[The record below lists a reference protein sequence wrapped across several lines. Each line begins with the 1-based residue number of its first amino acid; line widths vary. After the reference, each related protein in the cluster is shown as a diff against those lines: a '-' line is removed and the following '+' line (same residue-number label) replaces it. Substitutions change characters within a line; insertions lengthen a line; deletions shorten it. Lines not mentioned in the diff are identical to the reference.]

1 MPAQRTLSE
10 RPERRMLRV
19 FAGQPL
25 MPPPIWLMRQ
35 AGRYL
40 PEYRKIRAQAR
51 DVLELCYTPE
61 LAAELTLQPV
71 RRFDFDAAIVFAD
84 ILVVPDALNQTVRFL
99 EGEGPRLEAIGSA
112 AELARLKEGATRPK
126 FQRVFETVARVRQDL
141 PRATALIGFCGA
153 PWTVATYMVGGGGS
167 VDQAAARLWA
177 YRDPQGLQR
186 LISLLEDVSVEY
198 LSGQIDAGADL
209 VQIFDSW
216 AGSLPDDQFRHW
228 VIAPTRRLVDRLKE
242 RHPGVPV
249 IGFPRGAGPLVRDYA
264 VETGVDGV
272 SCDWAMPL
280 KLMAQELPKGA
291 VVQGNLDPLLLLAAG
306 PALERRVRDLLSQ
319 FAQRPFIFNLGHG
332 IQPQTPPEN
341 VARLVGLVR
350 GAD

>member
-1 MPAQRTLSE
+1 MPAQKMAS
-10 RPERRMLRV
+10 ERRMLRV
-19 FAGQPL
+19 FAGEAL
-25 MPPPIWLMRQ
+25 TPPPIWLMRQ

-40 PEYRKIRAQAR
+40 PEYRAIRAR
-51 DVLELCYTPE
+51 VGDFLELCYTPE
-61 LAAELTLQPV
+61 LAAEVTLQPV

-84 ILVVPDALNQTVRFL
+84 ILVVPDALNQTVHFV
-99 EGEGPRLEAIGSA
+99 EGQGPRLDAIRSA
-112 AELARLKEGATRPK
+112 AELARLNPSATQPK

-153 PWTVATYMVGGGGS
+153 PWTVATYMVGGQGS
-167 VDQAAARLWA
+167 VDQAGARLWA

-216 AGSLPDDQFRHW
+216 AGNLPDDQFRHW
-228 VIAPTRRLVDRLKE
+228 VIEPTRRLVGRLKQ

-264 VETGVDGV
+264 RETGVDGV
-272 SCDWAMPL
+272 SCDWTMPL
-280 KLMAQELPKGA
+280 QCMTQELPGHT
-291 VVQGNLDPLLLLAAG
+291 VVQGNLDPLLLLAGG
-306 PALERRVRDLLSQ
+306 PALACRVAELVTHFSQ
-319 FAQRPFIFNLGHG
+319 RAFIFNLGHG

>member
-1 MPAQRTLSE
+1 MPARRTISE
-10 RPERRMLRV
+10 CRMLRV
-19 FAGQPL
+19 LAGQTL
-25 MPPPIWLMRQ
+25 TPPPIWLMRQ

-40 PEYRKIRAQAR
+40 PEYRQVRARAR
-51 DVLELCYTPE
+51 DFLELCYTPE
-61 LAAELTLQPV
+61 LAAEVTLQPI

-84 ILVVPDALNQTVRFL
+84 ILLVPDALNQAVRFV
-99 EGEGPRLEAIGSA
+99 EGEGPRLDAIRSA
-112 AELARLKEGATRPK
+112 ADLARLNPGATRPK
-126 FQRVFETVARVRQDL
+126 FQRVFETVSRVRQDL

-153 PWTVATYMVGGGGS
+153 PWTVATYMVGGEGS

-186 LISLLEDVSVEY
+186 LIDLLEDVSVEY

-216 AGSLPDDQFRHW
+216 AGSLPEDQFRHW
-228 VIAPTRRLVDRLKE
+228 VIEPTRRLVSRLKE
-242 RHPGVPV
+242 RHPTVPV
-249 IGFPRGAGPLVRDYA
+249 IGFPRGAGPLARDYA
-264 VETGVDGV
+264 HETGVDGI

-280 KLMAQELPKGA
+280 KFMAQELPKRT
-291 VVQGNLDPLLLLAAG
+291 VVQGNLDPLLLLAGG
-306 PALERRVRDLLSQ
+306 PAFESRVRELVAH
-319 FAQRPFIFNLGHG
+319 FAQRAFIFNLGHG
-332 IQPQTPPEN
+332 IQPQTPPQN